1 MEAVETLKKRS
12 EFLRIR
18 GGARWATPA
27 FVLEA
32 KPRTPGRA
40 RTVFGAESDVA
51 RFGFTATKKLG
62 SAVVRNRIR
71 RRLKAAVDA
80 LAPRCARSNCDYVL
94 VARSSAETRSFAS
107 LCGDLEQAFIRVNRV
122 MSSMDGRGSS
132 KRPRGP
138 VS

>member
-1 MEAVETLKKRS
+1 METLKKRS

-32 KPRTPGRA
+32 KPRTSTPA
-40 RTVFGAESDVA
+40 HSTFGTKAS

-71 RRLKAAVDA
+71 RRLKAAVDV
-80 LAPRCARSNCDYVL
+80 LAPRCARSDCDYVL
-94 VARSSAETRSFAS
+94 VARSSAETRPFVS

-122 MSSMDGRGSS
+122 MNSGHRRGDS
-132 KRPRGP
+132 KR
-138 VS
+138 

>member
-1 MEAVETLKKRS
+1 METLKKRS

-32 KPRTPGRA
+32 KPRTPAQA
-40 RTVFGAESDVA
+40 RQVSSAELNVA

-71 RRLKAAVDA
+71 RRLKAAVDE
-80 LAPRCARSNCDYVL
+80 LAPRCARSDCDYVL
-94 VARSSAETRSFAS
+94 VARSSAETRPFVS
-107 LCGDLEQAFIRVNRV
+107 LCGDLEQAFIRVNRM
-122 MSSMDGRGSS
+122 MSSGHGRGNS
-132 KRPRGP
+132 KRPKGS